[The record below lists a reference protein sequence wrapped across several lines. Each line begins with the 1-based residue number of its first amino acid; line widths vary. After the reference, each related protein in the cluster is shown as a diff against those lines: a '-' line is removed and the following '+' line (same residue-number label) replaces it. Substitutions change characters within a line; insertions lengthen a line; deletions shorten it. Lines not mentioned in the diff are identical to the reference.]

1 MVVDVRIPRLVPFRS
16 SCMWLLVPRARLS
29 GRPSLEVLLLAG
41 ALGACH
47 EDSESPTSETLP
59 VEVNTTNLG
68 HTCENVHRSGRL
80 RLLEVHEAREDQDLN
95 GDGDAFD
102 RIAFVADLER
112 GEVINTGLSGG
123 FPHSAHSPL
132 PIVTRGATLA
142 FAVSEWE
149 AAGLDRNGDGD
160 ALDRVLG
167 LYEPASRSVTNLG
180 LAVRGAHSDDDL
192 LACEVA
198 EIEQG
203 VDLDG
208 NGSLDDAVT
217 VFVHDRRTAETW
229 DLGTRGVSVSGV
241 SGDFVALAVDE
252 ARAGDRNADGDALDL
267 VFELYDARLREFH
280 SVGLSMTRLFAP
292 PRPPVEHGGL
302 WAVLVSE
309 QDQGATDLDGDG
321 DSEDHVTMV
330 YDPRQRTSR
339 SVGQRIAFSA
349 EGIEPLV
356 LQDFEPGAPFQTQL
370 VWLYHADR
378 NRLENTELH
387 GIAQVFDGRLLVS
400 VDEEAQGTDLDRSGT
415 RNSIVPV
422 FYDPSSGRTQNLG
435 LDAETQVGEEGLLL
449 LSREIASRRDW
460 NGDGDRDDA
469 VLFTWEPHRGLV
481 NSRLSPRFAL
491 PLGEDVALLLN
502 DEGDAGRDLNGDG
515 DLADTVLATYE
526 AGSRQATNLG
536 LAANYID
543 RGTADRAL
551 FSVAEWAQGVDLTG
565 DGNLDDQVVHLTE
578 ILFRAR

>member
-1 MVVDVRIPRLVPFRS
+1 
-16 SCMWLLVPRARLS
+16 MWLLVPRARMS
-29 GRPSLEVLLLAG
+29 RRPSLHFLLLAG

-47 EDSESPTSETLP
+47 DDSESPTSAILP

-68 HTCENVHRSGRL
+68 HTCEKVHRSGRL
-80 RLLEVHEAREDQDLN
+80 RLLEVHETREGKDLN

-112 GEVINTGLSGG
+112 GEVVNTGLSGG

-160 ALDRVLG
+160 AFDRVLG

-180 LAVRGAHSDDDL
+180 LAVRAAHSDDDIV
-192 LACEVA
+192 ACEVA
-198 EIEQG
+198 ETDQG

-208 NGSLDDAVT
+208 SGSLDDSLT
-217 VFVHDRRTAETW
+217 VFVHDRRTAQSW
-229 DLGTRGVSVSGV
+229 DLGTRAASVLGV
-241 SGDFVALAVDE
+241 SGDFVALSLDE
-252 ARAGDRNADGDALDL
+252 AQLGDRNGDGDALDL
-267 VFELYDARLREFH
+267 VLELYDAGLREFH
-280 SVGLSMTRLFAP
+280 PVGLSMTRLFY
-292 PRPPVEHGGL
+292 PVRLPVAHRGL

-321 DSEDHVTMV
+321 DAEDQVTLV
-330 YDPRQRTSR
+330 YDPRQRTTR
-339 SVGQRIAFSA
+339 SVGQRIAFPE

-356 LQDFEPGAPFQTQL
+356 LQDFELGASFQSQL
-370 VWLYHADR
+370 VWLYHAHQD
-378 NRLENTELH
+378 RLESTGLH
-387 GIAQVFDGRLLVS
+387 GVAQSFDGRLVVE
-400 VDEEAQGTDLDRSGT
+400 VDEEAQGADLDRSGT
-415 RNSIVPV
+415 LDSLVPV
-422 FYDPSSGRTQNLG
+422 FYELSSGRTQNLG
-435 LDAETQVGEEGLLL
+435 IDAEVQVGEAGLLL

-460 NGDGDRDDA
+460 NKDGDRDDV

-536 LAANYID
+536 LSANYVD
-543 RGTADRAL
+543 RGAADRAL
-551 FSVAEWAQGVDLTG
+551 FSVAEWAQGVDLSG
-565 DGNLDDQVVHLTE
+565 DGSLDDQVVYLTE
-578 ILFRAR
+578 ILFRVD